1 MTTKKRSP
9 ATKSAINA
17 NELALI
23 LQATVGQLAELKLL
37 TLSKTV
43 DGSKI
48 RINLPGALWREDLS
62 LKDGKK

>member
-23 LQATVGQLAELKLL
+23 LQATVSQLAELKLL

-48 RINLPGALWREDLS
+48 RINLPTALWREDLS